1 MLDVDKEVL
10 VSRSIRKMLFRNQS
24 FQRSHDLPSLKW
36 GGRDDEK
43 ERQERGRTNHSYASV
58 TIATVKH
65 SPMFQRASRTGAVRD
80 PRSSSISE
88 CGSSWG

>member
-65 SPMFQRASRTGAVRD
+65 SPTCFNARAEWQVPFAIREVR
-80 PRSSSISE
+80 P
-88 CGSSWG
+88 